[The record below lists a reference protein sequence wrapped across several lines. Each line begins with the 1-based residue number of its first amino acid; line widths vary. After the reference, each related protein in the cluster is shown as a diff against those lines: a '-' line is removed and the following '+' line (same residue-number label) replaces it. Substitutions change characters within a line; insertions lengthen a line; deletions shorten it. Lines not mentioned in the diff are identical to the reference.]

1 AGGAAGVLLAGS
13 GLGAGASLLADQIP
27 RADEISI
34 DARVL
39 LFALGASLLTGVLAG
54 VLPAIR
60 AGRTDLNDALK
71 EGGRSDAGS
80 VGLKTRRL
88 LIVCEVALSVV
99 LLMGAGV
106 MLRSL
111 LALRHV
117 DAGFDPR
124 NLLTFDV
131 SLPETRYRTPAQTT
145 AFFDGT
151 LQRLRVLPGV
161 QAAAVVD

>member
-60 AGRTDLNDALK
+60 AARTNLNEVLK

-80 VGLKTRRL
+80 VGLRTRRL

-106 MLRSL
+106 MIRSL
-111 LALRHV
+111 LALRNV

-124 NLLTFDV
+124 NVLTLQIA
-131 SLPETRYRTPAQTT
+131 LPETRYQTSSQRT
-145 AFFDGT
+145 AFFDAV
-151 LQRLRVLPGV
+151 LQRLRTLPGV
-161 QAAAVVD
+161 LE